1 MIEPAEMAQ
10 QHDLSLARRQTRYVA
25 EDAGRH
31 LRLQDIAFRDSPDGQ
46 FQRVA
51 DLHCFRRAPDGAKV
65 VAR

>member
-1 MIEPAEMAQ
+1 
-10 QHDLSLARRQTRYVA
+10 
-25 EDAGRH
+25 
-31 LRLQDIAFRDSPDGQ
+31 LQDIAFRDSPDGQ